1 MPICHRSR
9 RRLSLWGSLDL
20 FGSSNAVPLVCSEQ
34 DGLNHPDAG
43 RSGWEGLRPCGIG
56 CRLPVAGTTNYKA
69 NYADPEHSVN
79 MSEINNCHNVTSPR
93 NRSDRSGSVREV
105 LVPSIAKKN

>member
-20 FGSSNAVPLVCSEQ
+20 FGSSNAVPLACSEQ

-43 RSGWEGLRPCGIG
+43 RVVEAHPCT
-56 CRLPVAGTTNYKA
+56 RLVGRIR
-69 NYADPEHSVN
+69 SV
-79 MSEINNCHNVTSPR
+79 
-93 NRSDRSGSVREV
+93 
-105 LVPSIAKKN
+105 